1 MKYPHLAILTLLG
14 ISTLGATARAA
25 TLQTYTLQTY
35 FDFTTYGT
43 VAGGNTIT
51 SSAYGFSST
60 DATVKNDPS
69 TTLTGSGLAITAGTN
84 AGSTGV
90 SMAGSTLA
98 GYTGD
103 FSLQIWYTSPA
114 TLANNTML
122 YGGTTTASQD
132 GDLSGDQALFTG
144 YGSPAATVG
153 VRPISSNG
161 AKYGSAMATGGAGA
175 AASTLYDLVVTFDST
190 SKVFTAYLDGT
201 SVGTMTVAN
210 GFNGL
215 SALTNGFA
223 IGGVQNPAFGDA
235 AAAVNITSFMMYT
248 GALDSSTVSS
258 LHGLGANPNG
268 DQFQS
273 VGISAVPEPHVV
285 ALVTAGLF
293 GMLIFFRRRSQMA

>member
-1 MKYPHLAILTLLG
+1 MKYPHLAVLTLLG
-14 ISTLGATARAA
+14 ISTLGASARAA
-25 TLQTYTLQTY
+25 TLQTY

-69 TTLTGSGLAITAGTN
+69 TTLTGSGLAISAGTN

-114 TLANNTML
+114 TIVGNTGL
-122 YGGTTTASQD
+122 FGGTTTASP
-132 GDLSGDQALFTG
+132 GGGNLGSAQALFTAYNG
-144 YGSPAATVG
+144 ATDRL
-153 VRPISSNG
+153 RPIVGNNT
-161 AKYGSAMATGGAGA
+161 KYGFDSNTNIPSGTGATPN
-175 AASTLYDLVVTFDST
+175 TLYDYVVTYSAATST
-190 SKVFTAYLDGT
+190 FTVYTDGVQ
-201 SVGTMTVAN
+201 VGTTFNVPFFTGLN
-210 GFNGL
+210 G
-215 SALTNGFA
+215 LTNGFA
-223 IGGVQNPAFGDA
+223 IGGIENPAFGDA